1 MKVLLAINYGY
12 NEAEFDLTNCGYGS
26 NILNVSF
33 MLARLLRK
41 SFIFIYIMKMITVNQ
56 QTIHFNLG

>member
-1 MKVLLAINYGY
+1 MKGLLAINYGY

-41 SFIFIYIMKMITVNQ
+41 SFIFIYI
-56 QTIHFNLG
+56 